1 MQIVRPKCQHS
12 NLRSETGHTGT
23 KTTLNCGKFS
33 LPGPKGNFAPPPT
46 THDTTGN
53 STWQWHCFNE
63 TWGINH
69 MRTSDGAFSQ
79 IKRWLRPNK
88 PKRWSIFLTT
98 LETHSSRRMNS
109 TWQWHCFNET
119 WGINHMRTSD
129 GAFSQIKRWLR
140 PNKPKRWSIFLTTLE
155 THSSRRMALSRSLV
169 EHMNAWPKLWQM
181 PTSLQL
187 PPFASRWLQLN
198 LVFLVIK
205 RSKQWQYLHYLRFIL
220 LPNPSYHW

>member
-1 MQIVRPKCQHS
+1 MQIVRPKCQHF

-33 LPGPKGNFAPPPT
+33 LPGPRGNFAPPPT

-79 IKRWLRPNK
+79 IKRW
-88 PKRWSIFLTT
+88 
-98 LETHSSRRMNS
+98 
-109 TWQWHCFNET
+109 Q
-119 WGINHMRTSD
+119 
-129 GAFSQIKRWLR
+129 R